1 MLRKLYQDEAGVVIS
16 AELVL
21 VLTIAVLSLVVGL
34 SEVAFGV
41 AHELADISDA
51 VGNISQSYSYSGMS
65 SNKTTTGGTK
75 SEWDGSAF
83 IDNADECD
91 CSDIVLDCNPSTG
104 EK

>member
-1 MLRKLYQDEAGVVIS
+1 MLRKLYQDEAGVIIS

-21 VLTIAVLSLVVGL
+21 VLTIAVLSMVVGL

-51 VGNISQSYSYSGMS
+51 VGNISQSYSYSGMRVKKTGS
-65 SNKTTTGGTK
+65 SANKA
-75 SEWDGSAF
+75 SWEGSAF
-83 IDNADECD
+83 EDAADECD
-91 CSDIVLDCNPSTG
+91 CSGITLDCSTPVG